1 MAALE
6 LIQHMVP
13 YLGELMSWHNLAH
26 HGLLWPLSTEWS
38 LFDWNLANQG
48 IVAALLETDV
58 FKPVRTFFDYFIKS
72 GQVWALLIGSIVGYL
87 FRSLT
92 SYG

>member
-1 MAALE
+1 MAAFQLF
-6 LIQHMVP
+6 QHILP
-13 YLGELMSWHNLAH
+13 WLGDIASWHDLTH
-26 HGLLWPLSTEWS
+26 QGWLWHWS
-38 LFDWNLANQG
+38 LDWGAF
-48 IVAALLETDV
+48 AALMDTDV
-58 FKPVRTFFDYFIKS
+58 FKPVRVFLNYFIKS

>member
-1 MAALE
+1 MAAFE
-6 LIQHMVP
+6 LFQHMVP
-13 YLGELMSWHNLAH
+13 YLEELTSWQGFAH
-26 HGLLWPLSTEWS
+26 HGLVWHSTIDWS
-38 LFDWNLANQG
+38 VF
-48 IVAALLETDV
+48 AALLDTDV
-58 FKPVRTFFDYFIKS
+58 FKPVRVFFDYFIKS